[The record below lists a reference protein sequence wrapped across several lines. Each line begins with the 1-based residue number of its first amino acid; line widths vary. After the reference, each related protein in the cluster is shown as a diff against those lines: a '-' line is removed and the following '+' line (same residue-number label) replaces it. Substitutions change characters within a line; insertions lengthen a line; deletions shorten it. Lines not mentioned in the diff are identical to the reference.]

1 MQIAAVIAENGSGD
15 SSDFR
20 SGFQLIVDDLLVGVR
35 DGKQI
40 QQLQIRKTQRG
51 SPVVLQWLG
60 VRGAVPASPSLR
72 DEIDNLRA

>member
-40 QQLQIRKTQRG
+40 Q
-51 SPVVLQWLG
+51 
-60 VRGAVPASPSLR
+60 
-72 DEIDNLRA
+72 

>member
-15 SSDFR
+15 SSDFC

-40 QQLQIRKTQRG
+40 Q
-51 SPVVLQWLG
+51 
-60 VRGAVPASPSLR
+60 
-72 DEIDNLRA
+72 